1 MTSEAVH
8 HAANIIPYRMVLP
21 ENFSCPDPESR
32 ADGMLQARPITESD
46 YILSNHFSHRS
57 DMIVDTG
64 GFVFYQPDDFN
75 VRVRPDVYVAFGVDE
90 GAIRRRNG
98 YVVWEA
104 GKPPDLA
111 LEVASETTHAVDT
124 RTKPLIY
131 SSMGITEYW
140 RFDPTGGEWYG
151 YALAGDIL
159 VNGVYQPIP
168 LTTGPDGTVWGYSPV
183 LDLDLCALSPEWRGR
198 LRFYDPRNSRYLRN
212 FDEEQAAHRE
222 TQAALAERD
231 EALREE
237 HVARLESEAE
247 LERLRAEARRL
258 RGK

>member
-1 MTSEAVH
+1 MRYSLWPGVLAHPPTRETRKLMTSETVH

-21 ENFSCPDPESR
+21 ENFVCPDPESR

-151 YALAGDIL
+151 YALAGDIGL
-159 VNGVYQPIP
+159 RGLPAHTAHHRTRRDGLGLQPS
-168 LTTGPDGTVWGYSPV
+168 TGPRPVRVVPGMEGSAAVLRPQEWPVPTELRRGTGGPPGNANGS
-183 LDLDLCALSPEWRGR
+183 C
-198 LRFYDPRNSRYLRN
+198 
-212 FDEEQAAHRE
+212 
-222 TQAALAERD
+222 
-231 EALREE
+231 
-237 HVARLESEAE
+237 
-247 LERLRAEARRL
+247 
-258 RGK
+258 